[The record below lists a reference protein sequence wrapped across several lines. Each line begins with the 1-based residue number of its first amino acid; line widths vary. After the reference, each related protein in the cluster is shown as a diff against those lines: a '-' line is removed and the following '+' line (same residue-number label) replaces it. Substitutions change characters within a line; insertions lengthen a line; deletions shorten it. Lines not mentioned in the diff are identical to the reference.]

1 MRCNTPGNDT
11 LHREAT
17 ARASSGKQLVL
28 TQDGTLEAEPPDMV
42 KDAMHCT
49 RCRRAL
55 PLEKVE
61 RSSAR
66 SGRRRPHWWKAGNAG
81 ARMAQDVKAA
91 GVREGTC
98 VLVGDELRS
107 LGLAA
112 DAIEVGKNTSDASHA
127 ASLLGAAFGT
137 SRSEDR
143 RFQPESFP
151 MCPSA
156 WTPASASARAGILY
170 ASPHAGEVNGR

>member
-1 MRCNTPGNDT
+1 
-11 LHREAT
+11 
-17 ARASSGKQLVL
+17 
-28 TQDGTLEAEPPDMV
+28 MV
-42 KDAMHCT
+42 KDAMRCT

-98 VLVGDELRS
+98 VLAGDELRS

-137 SRSEDR
+137 SRSDDR

-156 WTPASASARAGILY
+156 WKPTIGQRVQAYATRLRTHGTLGASWGKRMEGDMRGSL
-170 ASPHAGEVNGR
+170 PLHQ

>member
-28 TQDGTLEAEPPDMV
+28 TQDGTLEAEPLDMV
-42 KDAMHCT
+42 KDAMRCT

-66 SGRRRPHWWKAGNAG
+66 SGRRRAHW
-81 ARMAQDVKAA
+81 
-91 GVREGTC
+91 
-98 VLVGDELRS
+98 
-107 LGLAA
+107 
-112 DAIEVGKNTSDASHA
+112 
-127 ASLLGAAFGT
+127 
-137 SRSEDR
+137 
-143 RFQPESFP
+143 
-151 MCPSA
+151 
-156 WTPASASARAGILY
+156 
-170 ASPHAGEVNGR
+170 